1 MSVFYIPIIGV
12 AAVLLALQLQEA
24 RSTYGIYLVLA
35 SCLVII
41 LYSVTRIR
49 TIIGTLEELIRLV
62 NLEDV
67 YLQILIKII
76 GITYLSEFASD
87 ICRDTG
93 YASVAGQIQIFG
105 KLSVLAISMPVIS
118 ALLETLGT
126 FLS

>member
-12 AAVLLALQLQEA
+12 AAVLLALQLQET

-35 SCLVII
+35 ACLIII
-41 LYSVTRIR
+41 LYSVARIQ
-49 TIIGTLEELIRLV
+49 TIIDTLNELIHLV
-62 NLEDV
+62 KIEDI

-105 KLSVLAISMPVIS
+105 KLSILAISMPVIS
-118 ALLETLGT
+118 ALLETLET

>member
-1 MSVFYIPIIGV
+1 MSAFYIPIIGV

-24 RSTYGIYLVLA
+24 RSTYGVYLVLA
-35 SCLVII
+35 ACLIII
-41 LYSVTRIR
+41 LYSATRIQA
-49 TIIGTLEELIRLV
+49 IIDTLDELV
-62 NLEDV
+62 HMVKLEDI

-93 YASVAGQIQIFG
+93 YGSVAGQIQIFG
-105 KLSVLAISMPVIS
+105 KLSILAISMPVIS
-118 ALLETLGT
+118 ALLETLET